1 MDYRELFKESNK
13 EVEERFL
20 LTRERIGEIAA
31 GEKNGMKEQV
41 HRYFKKTA
49 QFLEKCASDFLCISS
64 DVWKSCSFEQMKSE
78 NELFYQDIL
87 PQNYGKSFA
96 NPAFAVQELGEEF
109 GRILSFLYT
118 ELRSE
123 RAFVFEQN
131 LEKITSRLK
140 IRFTGFSMIMPMTGQ
155 VIE

>member
-49 QFLEKCASDFLCISS
+49 QFLEKCQIFYAFLLMC
-64 DVWKSCSFEQMKSE
+64 
-78 NELFYQDIL
+78 
-87 PQNYGKSFA
+87 G
-96 NPAFAVQELGEEF
+96 NPVL
-109 GRILSFLYT
+109 LS
-118 ELRSE
+118 R
-123 RAFVFEQN
+123 
-131 LEKITSRLK
+131 
-140 IRFTGFSMIMPMTGQ
+140 
-155 VIE
+155 

>member
-78 NELFYQDIL
+78 NEFFI
-87 PQNYGKSFA
+87 YG
-96 NPAFAVQELGEEF
+96 
-109 GRILSFLYT
+109 
-118 ELRSE
+118 
-123 RAFVFEQN
+123 
-131 LEKITSRLK
+131 IT
-140 IRFTGFSMIMPMTGQ
+140 F
-155 VIE
+155 

>member
-49 QFLEKCASDFLCISS
+49 QFQKNVRQIFYAFLLMC
-64 DVWKSCSFEQMKSE
+64 
-78 NELFYQDIL
+78 
-87 PQNYGKSFA
+87 G
-96 NPAFAVQELGEEF
+96 NPVL
-109 GRILSFLYT
+109 LS
-118 ELRSE
+118 R
-123 RAFVFEQN
+123 
-131 LEKITSRLK
+131 
-140 IRFTGFSMIMPMTGQ
+140 
-155 VIE
+155 

>member
-41 HRYFKKTA
+41 HSYFKKTA

-64 DVWKSCSFEQMKSE
+64 DEWKSCSFEQMKSE

-96 NPAFAVQELGEEF
+96 NPAFAVQELGEEW
-109 GRILSFLYT
+109 SD
-118 ELRSE
+118 SE
-123 RAFVFEQN
+123 FFIYG
-131 LEKITSRLK
+131 IT
-140 IRFTGFSMIMPMTGQ
+140 F
-155 VIE
+155 

>member
-64 DVWKSCSFEQMKSE
+64 DNSTRSAEFIRRITSYEGGVITE
-78 NELFYQDIL
+78 IL
-87 PQNYGKSFA
+87 PA
-96 NPAFAVQELGEEF
+96 
-109 GRILSFLYT
+109 
-118 ELRSE
+118 
-123 RAFVFEQN
+123 
-131 LEKITSRLK
+131 
-140 IRFTGFSMIMPMTGQ
+140 
-155 VIE
+155 

>member
-64 DVWKSCSFEQMKSE
+64 RRRVWSDSE
-78 NELFYQDIL
+78 FFI
-87 PQNYGKSFA
+87 YG
-96 NPAFAVQELGEEF
+96 
-109 GRILSFLYT
+109 
-118 ELRSE
+118 
-123 RAFVFEQN
+123 
-131 LEKITSRLK
+131 IT
-140 IRFTGFSMIMPMTGQ
+140 F
-155 VIE
+155 

>member
-64 DVWKSCSFEQMKSE
+64 LNSFFLNRSSLIKNKKLKPTQ
-78 NELFYQDIL
+78 IT
-87 PQNYGKSFA
+87 A
-96 NPAFAVQELGEEF
+96 NA
-109 GRILSFLYT
+109 RY
-118 ELRSE
+118 
-123 RAFVFEQN
+123 
-131 LEKITSRLK
+131 KITPVA
-140 IRFTGFSMIMPMTGQ
+140 IRIRGNTML
-155 VIE
+155 

>member
-64 DVWKSCSFEQMKSE
+64 C
-78 NELFYQDIL
+78 
-87 PQNYGKSFA
+87 
-96 NPAFAVQELGEEF
+96 
-109 GRILSFLYT
+109 LSF
-118 ELRSE
+118 
-123 RAFVFEQN
+123 
-131 LEKITSRLK
+131 IIDTSDLWLVLH
-140 IRFTGFSMIMPMTGQ
+140 T
-155 VIE
+155 

>member
-49 QFLEKCASDFLCISS
+49 QFLEKCAADFLCISS
-64 DVWKSCSFEQMKSE
+64 DAWKSCSFEQMKMNYSIRI
-78 NELFYQDIL
+78 FYLRITESL
-87 PQNYGKSFA
+87 
-96 NPAFAVQELGEEF
+96 L
-109 GRILSFLYT
+109 RILHLQY
-118 ELRSE
+118 R
-123 RAFVFEQN
+123 N
-131 LEKITSRLK
+131 
-140 IRFTGFSMIMPMTGQ
+140 
-155 VIE
+155 

>member
-49 QFLEKCASDFLCISS
+49 QFLEKCARATVGMC
-64 DVWKSCSFEQMKSE
+64 
-78 NELFYQDIL
+78 
-87 PQNYGKSFA
+87 
-96 NPAFAVQELGEEF
+96 
-109 GRILSFLYT
+109 R
-118 ELRSE
+118 LRT
-123 RAFVFEQN
+123 
-131 LEKITSRLK
+131 IC
-140 IRFTGFSMIMPMTGQ
+140 MM
-155 VIE
+155 

>member
-49 QFLEKCASDFLCISS
+49 QFLEKCA
-64 DVWKSCSFEQMKSE
+64 
-78 NELFYQDIL
+78 
-87 PQNYGKSFA
+87 
-96 NPAFAVQELGEEF
+96 
-109 GRILSFLYT
+109 
-118 ELRSE
+118 
-123 RAFVFEQN
+123 
-131 LEKITSRLK
+131 
-140 IRFTGFSMIMPMTGQ
+140 
-155 VIE
+155 

>member
-49 QFLEKCASDFLCISS
+49 QFLEKRWDNFNIHLNVGGKNI
-64 DVWKSCSFEQMKSE
+64 K
-78 NELFYQDIL
+78 FYH
-87 PQNYGKSFA
+87 Y
-96 NPAFAVQELGEEF
+96 EE
-109 GRILSFLYT
+109 R
-118 ELRSE
+118 
-123 RAFVFEQN
+123 
-131 LEKITSRLK
+131 K
-140 IRFTGFSMIMPMTGQ
+140 
-155 VIE
+155 

>member
-49 QFLEKCASDFLCISS
+49 QFLEKCAADFLWISS
-64 DVWKSCSFEQMKSE
+64 DAWKSCSFEQMKSE
-78 NELFYQDIL
+78 YELFYQDIL

-96 NPAFAVQELGEEF
+96 NPAFAVQELG
-109 GRILSFLYT
+109 
-118 ELRSE
+118 
-123 RAFVFEQN
+123 
-131 LEKITSRLK
+131 
-140 IRFTGFSMIMPMTGQ
+140 
-155 VIE
+155 

>member
-49 QFLEKCASDFLCISS
+49 QFLEIYYKKIFFPGAFYEKISS
-64 DVWKSCSFEQMKSE
+64 FSLYFSLFHNLWLSSFC
-78 NELFYQDIL
+78 
-87 PQNYGKSFA
+87 P
-96 NPAFAVQELGEEF
+96 
-109 GRILSFLYT
+109 
-118 ELRSE
+118 
-123 RAFVFEQN
+123 
-131 LEKITSRLK
+131 
-140 IRFTGFSMIMPMTGQ
+140 
-155 VIE
+155 

>member
-64 DVWKSCSFEQMKSE
+64 DVWKSCSFDYSIRI
-78 NELFYQDIL
+78 FYLRITESL
-87 PQNYGKSFA
+87 
-96 NPAFAVQELGEEF
+96 L
-109 GRILSFLYT
+109 RILHLQY
-118 ELRSE
+118 R
-123 RAFVFEQN
+123 N
-131 LEKITSRLK
+131 
-140 IRFTGFSMIMPMTGQ
+140 
-155 VIE
+155 